1 MSNTQLNKKT
11 PYPYNDKVTFES
23 TENDVHL
30 RVIENEKGSY
40 IDIRKFFSG
49 RPSTKGVRLPV
60 DAFDRLIDAYQHA
73 DIEEKKDDSKEN
85 ETPNPSSSIPIRP
98 TAMLTTVKKNK

>member
-1 MSNTQLNKKT
+1 MSQGQQLNKKT
-11 PYPYNDKVTFES
+11 PYPYNDKITFES

-49 RPSTKGVRLPV
+49 RPSTKGVRLPI
-60 DAFDRLIDAYQHA
+60 DAFDRLIEAYQHA
-73 DIEEKKDDSKEN
+73 DFEEKRDETKEN
-85 ETPNPSSSIPIRP
+85 ETPNPPSTTISRP
-98 TAMLTTVKKNK
+98 PATLSLKKKK